1 MSTDARSSSATVGIV
16 SYGAYVPRHR
26 LRRAAISEVLGTPA
40 APGTRAV
47 AGYDEDST
55 TLAVEAARVACR
67 RIDVRSL
74 DGVYFAT
81 ATPAYL
87 EKTNAT
93 AIHAALDLAD
103 EAIAVDMAGAL
114 RCAAAV
120 WRAAVDAAAAGR
132 TTLATFGDVR
142 TGMPGGADERD
153 GGDAGAALVF
163 GREAV
168 VAEVLA
174 MSSRTREF
182 LDRWRLPSD
191 EAPQTWEER
200 FGEQVYVPL
209 AQTCVADVLERTG
222 VRLDQVDHL
231 IVGGAHS
238 RAVRQL
244 PKALGLAHALVPDLA
259 EQLGNAGVA
268 HAALALTDLLDRAA
282 PGETIVLVNLADGVD
297 AVLLRTTEAIS
308 SYGAES
314 ATHHARSKLGAQL
327 ATADDALP
335 YATFLTWRRQLVRE
349 PPRREEPGRPMAPVA
364 NRREGW
370 KFGFVGSRCLDC
382 GTRHLPPQRVCFS
395 CQAVDRMAS
404 QTFADTPG
412 SVSTFTIDRLAF
424 SPSPPV
430 IGAVVDFDGGGRYQC
445 EVTDVHPDR
454 VGIGTRVEPT
464 FRRLYTAGGIHD
476 YFWKLRPIL
485 G

>member
-1 MSTDARSSSATVGIV
+1 MSTDVRSTSEVGIV
-16 SYGAYVPRHR
+16 SYGAYVPRRR
-26 LRRAAISEVLGTPA
+26 LRRAAIAEVLGTPPA
-40 APGTRAV
+40 SGTRAV

-55 TLAVEAARVACR
+55 TMAVEAARVACR
-67 RIDVRSL
+67 RLDRGRI

-103 EAIAVDMAGAL
+103 HALAVDMAGAL
-114 RCAAAV
+114 RSSAGV
-120 WRAAVDAAAAGR
+120 WRAAVDAAATGR
-132 TTLATFGDVR
+132 TTLAAFADVR

-163 GREAV
+163 GDEDV
-168 VAEVLA
+168 VAEVVA

-182 LDRWRLPSD
+182 LDRWRLPTD
-191 EAPQTWEER
+191 DAAQMWEER

-209 AQTCVADVLERTG
+209 AQACVAELLARGG
-222 VRLDQVDHL
+222 VVAEDVDHL
-231 IVGGAHS
+231 VVAGMHA
-238 RAVRQL
+238 RAVRQV
-244 PKALGLAHALVPDLA
+244 PKAVGLAGALAADHAI
-259 EQLGNAGVA
+259 ELGNAGVA
-268 HAALALTDLLDRAA
+268 HAALVLTDVLDRAE
-282 PGETIVLVNLADGVD
+282 PGETIVVVNLADGVD
-297 AVLLRTTEAIS
+297 AVLLRTTHAITNYRS
-308 SYGAES
+308 STAD
-314 ATHHARSKLGAQL
+314 HHAQRTLSAQM
-327 ATADDALP
+327 AVADDSLS
-335 YATFLTWRRQLVRE
+335 YATFLTWRKQLVRE

-370 KFGFVGSRCLDC
+370 KFGFVGSRCLEC

-395 CQAVDRMAS
+395 CQAADRMAPEP
-404 QTFADTPG
+404 FADTPG
-412 SVSTFTIDRLAF
+412 TVSTFTIDRLAF

-445 EVTDVHPDR
+445 EVTDVQPDA